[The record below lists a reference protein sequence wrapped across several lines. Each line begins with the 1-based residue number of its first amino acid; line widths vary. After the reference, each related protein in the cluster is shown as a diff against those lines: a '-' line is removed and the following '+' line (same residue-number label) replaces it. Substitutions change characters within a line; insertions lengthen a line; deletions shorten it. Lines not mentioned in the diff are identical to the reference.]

1 MARRFISPDT
11 PIGAVRRYFG
21 LNQQEL
27 AWFLDV
33 GKAIIGHIEAGRR
46 DLSLAL
52 RQRLLPLSRH
62 VPPTLPPLDEELLPA
77 ATPAPEAAP
86 LAARRAECL
95 AKAAQLRLLLLPLAA
110 RAWHASRWQQALPAV
125 LAELPAP
132 TTLEDEHALVDL
144 RYWLQRKAQ
153 HFRPSHAARYH
164 LLRLQAEAL
173 EAEAV
178 ALAALLPAGAE

>member
-62 VPPTLPPLDEELLPA
+62 VPPAPLPLAEGLPA
-77 ATPAPEAAP
+77 TAPAPEAAP

-95 AKAAQLRLLLLPLAA
+95 AKAAQLRLLLLPLAE

-125 LAELPAP
+125 LAELPPP
-132 TTLEDEHALVDL
+132 TTLEEEHALVDL

-173 EAEAV
+173 EAEA
-178 ALAALLPAGAE
+178 ASLAALLPLAAD